1 MKDKLLILLVGSILM
16 YLTAVMFYG
25 IGLNY
30 IGPIPTARAS
40 DDFQYRRYMRVQSNL
55 DNIETSLN
63 DIINEFGT
71 YRVWQSFDEWQTKR
85 IFEKTLSELKMNQ
98 ATNRIWKKF
107 FKNKNK
113 HQ

>member
-40 DDFQYRRYMRVQSNL
+40 DDF
-55 DNIETSLN
+55 
-63 DIINEFGT
+63 
-71 YRVWQSFDEWQTKR
+71 
-85 IFEKTLSELKMNQ
+85 
-98 ATNRIWKKF
+98 
-107 FKNKNK
+107 
-113 HQ
+113 

>member
-16 YLTAVMFYG
+16 YLTAVIFHG
-25 IGLNY
+25 IGLSL
-30 IGPIPTARAS
+30 IGPLPPARAS

-55 DNIETSLN
+55 DNIEPNSV
-63 DIINEFGT
+63 DGT

-85 IFEKTLSELKMNQ
+85 IFEKTLLELEMNQ
-98 ATNRIWKKF
+98 ATNRIWEKF

>member
-40 DDFQYRRYMRVQSNL
+40 DDFQYRRYMRVQSDL
-55 DNIETSLN
+55 DNIESN
-63 DIINEFGT
+63 SVDGT

>member
-40 DDFQYRRYMRVQSNL
+40 DDFQYRRYMRVQSDL
-55 DNIETSLN
+55 DNIES
-63 DIINEFGT
+63 DSVDGA
-71 YRVWQSFDEWQTKR
+71 YRVWQSFNEWQTKR

>member
-16 YLTAVMFYG
+16 YLTAVIFHG
-25 IGLNY
+25 IGLSL
-30 IGPIPTARAS
+30 IGPLPIVRAS

-55 DNIETSLN
+55 DNIEPNSV
-63 DIINEFGT
+63 DGT

-85 IFEKTLSELKMNQ
+85 IFEKTLLELEMNQ
-98 ATNRIWKKF
+98 ATNRIWEKF